1 MRAHLPDRF
10 APGRRHLTFLVG
22 VLTLMFLLTGVL
34 AVNAHRADAS
44 RQEQADAALDNLVA
58 SAAADWA
65 VHVQERLVAALE
77 TTYRGAIRELI
88 RDRHAPLET
97 LASRT
102 QPQIFCELCRSA
114 DDAVTH
120 FSIDLATGTAEQAG
134 PIPLTPARLAEL
146 AAHAVAGPN
155 ALIHDSLAV
164 SIELREAGS
173 GRAAVVYTRIGPDG
187 EPVRATGHTLS
198 SELLGES
205 IGAVF
210 GLVRLLPPTTGTE
223 PSKHALLSRRAYI
236 GSTVLL
242 AGAEDAAGARSRV
255 ELAEPVSGLVL
266 EVGLRAGAADRL
278 LIGGAVPSRL
288 PLFAALM
295 IAITVLLVMALMLV
309 RREAEL
315 VRLRAD
321 FVSSVSHELRTP
333 LAQIRMFAETLLL
346 GRVRSDVE
354 RRRSLEIIDQEARRL
369 TRLVE
374 NVLTFSKSDGG
385 RKQPL
390 APEPT
395 LLAAEIRSAVEGFA
409 PLCRT
414 RSVDVRLELQEGIT
428 APVDREALRQVLVN
442 LLENALKYGPT
453 GQRVTVG
460 AALYDDLA
468 RIWVD
473 DEGPGIPAGERE
485 RVFDSFYRVE
495 QVGGRRHAG
504 SGIGLAVV
512 RELTKLHGGSARA
525 EEAPG
530 GGARLTI
537 ELPGGA
543 RIPESGRGWAA
554 AS

>member
-134 PIPLTPARLAEL
+134 PMRLTPARLAEL
-146 AAHAVAGPN
+146 AAHAVVGPN

-173 GRAAVVYTRIGPDG
+173 GPAAVVYTRIGPEG

-395 LLAAEIRSAVEGFA
+395 LLAAEIRSAVDGFA

-543 RIPESGRGWAA
+543 RITESGRGWAA